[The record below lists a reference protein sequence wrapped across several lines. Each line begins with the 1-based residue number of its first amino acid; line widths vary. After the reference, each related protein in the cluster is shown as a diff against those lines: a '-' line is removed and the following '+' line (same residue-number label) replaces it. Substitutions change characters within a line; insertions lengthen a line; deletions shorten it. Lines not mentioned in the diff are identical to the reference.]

1 MARIDAN
8 RTELIGRAP
17 LVRLNKVA
25 AGLPA
30 TVVAKQESQNPLSS
44 VRGSIGLA
52 RRLIL
57 EESLYCASKKA
68 VIFSAITY

>member
-1 MARIDAN
+1 MAHTDAN
-8 RTELIGRAP
+8 LTELIGRTT

-30 TVVAKQESQNPLSS
+30 TVMAKQQSQNPLSS
-44 VRGSIGLA
+44 VRSRIGLA

-57 EESLYCASKKA
+57 EESLCCASKKA
-68 VIFSAITY
+68 VIFSVITY